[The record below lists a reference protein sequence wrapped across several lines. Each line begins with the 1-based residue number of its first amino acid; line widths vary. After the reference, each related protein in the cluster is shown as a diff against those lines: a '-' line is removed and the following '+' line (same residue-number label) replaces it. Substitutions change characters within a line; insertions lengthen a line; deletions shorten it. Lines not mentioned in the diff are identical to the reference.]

1 MADKK
6 VGRPTDNP
14 KSKSIHVRLD
24 SESEKVLNGY
34 CERNKVTMAEA
45 IRNGIK
51 LLGVS
56 KKEIAD

>member
-24 SESEKVLNGY
+24 SESEKILNSY
-34 CERNKVTMAEA
+34 CKSNNITMAEA

-51 LLGVS
+51 LLGD
-56 KKEIAD
+56 KKK

>member
-24 SESEKVLNGY
+24 SESEKILNSY
-34 CERNKVTMAEA
+34 CESNNVAMAEA

-51 LLGVS
+51 LLGIS
-56 KKEIAD
+56 KKK

>member
-24 SESEKVLNGY
+24 SESEKILNSY
-34 CERNKVTMAEA
+34 CERNNVTMAEA

-56 KKEIAD
+56 EKK